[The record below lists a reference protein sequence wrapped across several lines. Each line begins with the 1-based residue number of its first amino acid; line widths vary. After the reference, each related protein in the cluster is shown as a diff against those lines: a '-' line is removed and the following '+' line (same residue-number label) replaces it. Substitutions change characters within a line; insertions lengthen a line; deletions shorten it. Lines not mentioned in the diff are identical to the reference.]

1 MDNAHSNKKRQK
13 ENDVIDD
20 ILPHL
25 NKVRKSGKGYAA
37 CCPVHGDRSPSMS
50 ITEKDGKVLAHCFAC
65 GASGS
70 DLVEAL
76 GLPMSVLF
84 EDEWQRPEG
93 LTPRQKDEL
102 LQDKFVIEMADQA
115 KTYADYKRVKL
126 ARERIKQLEAI
137 QKAS

>member
-1 MDNAHSNKKRQK
+1 M
-13 ENDVIDD
+13 IDD

-25 NKVRKSGKGYAA
+25 NKVRKSGKGYTA

-50 ITEKDGKVLAHCFAC
+50 ITEKGGKVLAHCFAC

-76 GLPMSVLF
+76 GFPMSVLF
-84 EDEWQRPEG
+84 ETEWQRPQG
-93 LTPRQKDEL
+93 LTPKQRDEM
-102 LQDKFVIEMADQA
+102 LQDRFVIEMADQA

-126 ARERIKQLEAI
+126 ARERLAYLEQLQDI
-137 QKAS
+137 ISNQSTKALQA